1 MPENRST
8 PEPTPL
14 QMPLPFTAMTLMH
27 TLRRAA
33 ALLTVALLA
42 GCAGLPG
49 SQVRQVDDRALE
61 LVAHTAPGPVV
72 VFENGLGGHMAWW
85 SKVLPALPSG
95 TAYFAYNRPGIGH
108 SAPADTPRDGA
119 HIVAELRR
127 ALQQQG
133 MPPPYVLVGHSLG
146 GLYMQLFARQH
157 PQEVAALVLVDA
169 THPMQLEGSG
179 AMENQSLLV
188 RGMAKVLI
196 TGTAKNEFD
205 MLTATGQQVLALPTV
220 TDRPVYVLSA
230 AEPMKETSD
239 LAQFSNA
246 LRVDVARLYPN
257 AKQVW
262 VDGGHAIPLEKPE
275 AVVNAIRAALADSGL
290 N

>member
-1 MPENRST
+1 MNPMP
-8 PEPTPL
+8 
-14 QMPLPFTAMTLMH
+14 
-27 TLRRAA
+27 TLRRAVG
-33 ALLTVALLA
+33 LFIIALLA

-49 SQVRQVDDRALE
+49 TQVRQVDERPLE
-61 LVAHTAPGPVV
+61 LVAHPGTGPVV

-85 SKVLPALPSG
+85 GKVLPALPAD
-95 TAYFAYNRPGIGH
+95 TAYFAYNRPGIGQ
-108 SAPADTPRDGA
+108 SAPASTPRDGQ

-133 MPPPYVLVGHSLG
+133 MQPPYVLVGHSLG

-179 AMENQSLLV
+179 AMENQSLLG

-239 LAQFSNA
+239 LAKFSNE
-246 LRVDVARLYPN
+246 LRVDVARLYPH

-275 AVVNAIRAALADSGL
+275 AVVNAIRAAMAEAG
-290 N
+290 NRP